1 VPHSLR
7 SGTVASTPP
16 VAPPP
21 RERLRDP
28 RFAPPPRELEHTVP
42 ERSEWGN
49 VGRAVAYVVA
59 YNLRAMVIQQ
69 RTELARNRILYI
81 LCLVLAVAAL
91 IGVVSL
97 YSSSGQTTQ
106 LLLMLVA
113 LAAIAAIGLVVVQL
127 YSFPK
132 RSHALLI
139 QREGDFIIAT
149 NAVHEGFKLRF
160 LRDVLS
166 ENVFSFSDEDR
177 EKYKTLEEDG
187 YYPVMLVRSVRKVL
201 LLRLCTMI
209 FDDVYFVDNT
219 NRWEH
224 HDSSSTPE
232 PSFHKREM
240 PPLRLWKQISS

>member
-1 VPHSLR
+1 
-7 SGTVASTPP
+7 
-16 VAPPP
+16 
-21 RERLRDP
+21 
-28 RFAPPPRELEHTVP
+28 
-42 ERSEWGN
+42 
-49 VGRAVAYVVA
+49 
-59 YNLRAMVIQQ
+59 MVIQQ
-69 RTELARNRILYI
+69 RTELGRIRILYF
-81 LCLVLAVAAL
+81 LAL
-91 IGVVSL
+91 ILAIAVLIIVASE
-97 YSSSGQTTQ
+97 YSAAASITQ
-106 LLLMLVA
+106 GLLLA
-113 LAAIAAIGLVVVQL
+113 AGLAAGGAIALVVIQF

-139 QREGDFIIAT
+139 QREGDIIIAT

-177 EKYKTLEEDG
+177 EKYKTLEQDG
-187 YYPVMLVRSVRKVL
+187 YYPAMIVRNVRKVL
-201 LLRLCTMI
+201 LLRLCTMM
-209 FDDVYFVDNT
+209 FDDVYCVDGT

>member
-1 VPHSLR
+1 
-7 SGTVASTPP
+7 
-16 VAPPP
+16 
-21 RERLRDP
+21 
-28 RFAPPPRELEHTVP
+28 
-42 ERSEWGN
+42 
-49 VGRAVAYVVA
+49 
-59 YNLRAMVIQQ
+59 MVIQQ
-69 RTELARNRILYI
+69 RTELRRNRILYFLSLI
-81 LCLVLAVAAL
+81 LAIPVLAIAISHYSTVAPN
-91 IGVVSL
+91 V
-97 YSSSGQTTQ
+97 QTV
-106 LLLMLVA
+106 LLLLGVIA
-113 LAAIAAIGLVVVQL
+113 LALATLVVVQL

-139 QREGDFIIAT
+139 QRDGEFVVAT

-177 EKYKTLEEDG
+177 EKYKSLEQDG
-187 YYPVMLVRSVRKVL
+187 YYPAMLVRNVRKVL

-209 FDDVYFVDNT
+209 FDDVYCVDNS

-240 PPLRLWKQISS
+240 PPLRLWKQQISS